1 MRANIVNESH
11 VPYNSPEGTV
21 YTELARPLLAP
32 PNPFV
37 NAVSNTSLK
46 GGLGLSVDG
55 MNLTNKDLL
64 MQTAL
69 FGMLFYVINNDLTRH
84 VLRKIDV
91 IPVEILQTV
100 LFSMI
105 YAGITLCISLK

>member
-1 MRANIVNESH
+1 MRANIVNEAH

-21 YTELARPLLAP
+21 YNDVPKKSHP

-37 NAVSNTSLK
+37 NAMCSTSLK

-69 FGMLFYVINNDLTRH
+69 FGMIFYVINNDLTRH

-100 LFSMI
+100 LFSML
-105 YAGITLCISLK
+105 YAGISLCISLK